1 MKKLIVSLVAAVVAV
16 SCCCSCS
23 RIDAGHE
30 GIMVHLYGTN
40 KGVDD
45 VELVTGMVWYNPFT
59 TSVYEYPTFVQT
71 VDYEPF
77 EFNSKDGSVFR
88 FDPTI
93 MLSLKPTAAPEVFKK
108 YRKDMDDILEETLVT
123 IIQDA
128 FKEEINVRTDNELIS
143 DQTAFQNAVEERLK
157 KELLSENFIV
167 TKVSTGIKYPD
178 ALVEAITAKNVAI
191 QEKATVENQ
200 VAIAEAQARKAIIE
214 AQAERD
220 ANALR
225 TASLTP
231 AILQQMWIEKWNGEV
246 PTVIT
251 NGNSSTF
258 IDLSKIGK

>member
-1 MKKLIVSLVAAVVAV
+1 MKKFLFFAVMAITLT
-16 SCCCSCS
+16 SCA

-30 GIMVHLYGTN
+30 GIKVNLYGSN

-45 VELVTGMVWYNPFT
+45 IELVTGRVHYNPFT

-71 VDYEPF
+71 IDYDPF
-77 EFNSKDGSVFR
+77 EFNSKDGSVFS
-88 FDPTI
+88 FDPTV
-93 MLSLKPTAAPEVFKK
+93 MMHLKPNTAAEVFKK
-108 YRKDMDDILEETLVT
+108 YRKDMDDILEVTLVP

-128 FKEEINVRTDNELIS
+128 FKEEINIRTDNELIS
-143 DQTAFQNAVEERLK
+143 DQTSFQNAIEERLRS
-157 KELLSENFIV
+157 ELSKENFIV

-178 ALVEAITAKNVAI
+178 ALVQAINAKNVAI
-191 QEKATVENQ
+191 QKRAEVENQ
-200 VAIAEAQARKAIIE
+200 VAVSEAAAKKLIIE
-214 AQAERD
+214 ANAEKE

-225 TASLTP
+225 TATLTP

-251 NGNSSTF
+251 NGSSSTF

>member
-1 MKKLIVSLVAAVVAV
+1 MKKLIYLFVAIAMVA
-16 SCCCSCS
+16 CCSSCA

-30 GIMVHLYGTN
+30 GIKVNLYGSE
-40 KGVDD
+40 KGIDD
-45 VELVTGMVWYNPFT
+45 VELVTGRVWFNPIT
-59 TSVYEYPTFVQT
+59 TMVYEYPTFVQT
-71 VDYEPF
+71 IDYEPF
-77 EFNSKDGSVFR
+77 EFNSRDGSIFK

-93 MLSLKPTAAPEVFKK
+93 MLSLKPGTASDVFKK
-108 YRKDMDDILEETLVT
+108 YRKDMDDVLRETFVP

-128 FKEEINVRTDNELIS
+128 FKEEINSRTDNEIIS
-143 DQTAFQNAVEERLK
+143 DQTVFQNAIEEKLRT
-157 KELLSENFIV
+157 ELDKENFHVSKV
-167 TKVSTGIKYPD
+167 TTGIKYPD
-178 ALVEAITAKNVAI
+178 ALIEAITAKNVAI

-200 VAIAEAQARKAIIE
+200 VAIAEAQAKKAIIE

-231 AILQQMWIEKWNGEV
+231 AILQQMWIEKWDGTV

-258 IDLSKIGK
+258 IDLNKLGK

>member
-1 MKKLIVSLVAAVVAV
+1 MKKLFFAVMAIALA
-16 SCCCSCS
+16 SCA

-30 GIMVHLYGTN
+30 GIKVNLYGSN

-45 VELVTGMVWYNPFT
+45 IELVTGRVHYNPFT

-71 VDYEPF
+71 IDYDPF
-77 EFNSKDGSVFR
+77 EFNSKDGSVFS
-88 FDPTI
+88 FDPTV
-93 MLSLKPTAAPEVFKK
+93 MMHLKPNTAAEVFKK
-108 YRKDMDDILEETLVT
+108 YRKDMDDILEVTLVP

-143 DQTAFQNAVEERLK
+143 DQTSFQNAIEERLK
-157 KELLSENFIV
+157 AELGNENFIV

-178 ALVEAITAKNVAI
+178 ALVKAINDKNVAI
-191 QEKATVENQ
+191 QKKAEVENQ
-200 VAIAEAQARKAIIE
+200 VAVAEAEAKKKIIE

>member
-1 MKKLIVSLVAAVVAV
+1 MKKFLVLVMAIMTLA
-16 SCCCSCS
+16 SCA

-30 GIMVHLYGTN
+30 GIKVNLYGSN

-45 VELVTGMVWYNPFT
+45 IELVTGRVHYNPFT

-71 VDYEPF
+71 IDYDPF
-77 EFNSKDGSVFR
+77 EFNSKDGSVFS
-88 FDPTI
+88 FDPTV
-93 MLSLKPTAAPEVFKK
+93 MMHLKPNAAAEVFKK
-108 YRKDMDDILEETLVT
+108 YRKDMDDILEVTLVP

-143 DQTAFQNAVEERLK
+143 DQTSFQNAIEERLK
-157 KELLSENFIV
+157 TELGNENFIV

-178 ALVEAITAKNVAI
+178 ALVKAINDKNVAI
-191 QEKATVENQ
+191 QKKAEVENQ
-200 VAIAEAQARKAIIE
+200 VAVAEAEAKKKIIE
-214 AQAERD
+214 AQAEKE

-225 TASLTP
+225 TVALTP
-231 AILQQMWIEKWNGEV
+231 AVLQQMWIEKWDGTV

-258 IDLSKIGK
+258 IDLSKLGK

>member
-1 MKKLIVSLVAAVVAV
+1 MKRFLVFSFAIMAAT
-16 SCCCSCS
+16 SCT

-30 GIMVHLYGTN
+30 GIMVNLYGSK

-45 VELVTGMVWYNPFT
+45 VTLVTGRVHYNPFT

-71 VDYEPF
+71 IDYDPF

-88 FDPTI
+88 FDPTV
-93 MLSLKPTAAPEVFKK
+93 MMYLKPNSAPEVFKK
-108 YRKDMDDILEETLVT
+108 YRKDMDDILEETLVP

-143 DQTAFQNAVEERLK
+143 DQTSFQNAIEARLRA
-157 KELLSENFIV
+157 ELANENFFV
-167 TKVSTGIKYPD
+167 TKVSTGIKYPE
-178 ALVEAITAKNVAI
+178 ALVNAINAKNVAI
-191 QEKATVENQ
+191 QKKAEVENQ
-200 VAIAEAQARKAIIE
+200 VAVAEAAAKKKIIE
-214 AQAERD
+214 ARAEKE

-225 TASLTP
+225 TVALTP
-231 AILQQMWIEKWNGEV
+231 AVLQQMWIEKWNGEV

-258 IDLSKIGK
+258 IDLSKLGK

>member
-1 MKKLIVSLVAAVVAV
+1 VN
-16 SCCCSCS
+16 
-23 RIDAGHE
+23 
-30 GIMVHLYGTN
+30 LYGSN

-71 VDYEPF
+71 IDYEPF
-77 EFNSKDGSVFR
+77 EFNSKDGSVFS
-88 FDPTI
+88 FDPKV
-93 MLSLKPTAAPEVFKK
+93 MMNLKPNTAAEVFKK
-108 YRKDMDDILEETLVT
+108 YRKDMDEILTVTLVT

-143 DQTAFQNAVEERLK
+143 DQTSFQNAIEERLK
-157 KELLSENFIV
+157 AELGNENFIV

-178 ALVEAITAKNVAI
+178 ALVKAINDKNVAI
-191 QEKATVENQ
+191 QKKAEVENQ
-200 VAIAEAQARKAIIE
+200 VAVAEAEAKKKIIE
-214 AQAERD
+214 AQAEKE
-220 ANALR
+220 ANELR
-225 TASLTP
+225 TVALTP
-231 AILQQMWIEKWNGEV
+231 AVLQQMWIEKWDGTV

>member
-1 MKKLIVSLVAAVVAV
+1 MKKFLVFAMAIMVLT
-16 SCCCSCS
+16 SCA

-30 GIMVHLYGTN
+30 GIMVNLYGTN

-45 VELVTGMVWYNPFT
+45 VTLVTGRVHYNPFT

-71 VDYEPF
+71 IDYEPF

-88 FDPTI
+88 FDPTV
-93 MLSLKPTAAPEVFKK
+93 MMYLKPNTAHEVFKK
-108 YRKDMDDILEETLVT
+108 YRKDMDDILEETLVP
-123 IIQDA
+123 IVQDA

-143 DQTAFQNAVEERLK
+143 DQTAFQNAIEERLRN
-157 KELLSENFIV
+157 ELGAENFIV

-178 ALVEAITAKNVAI
+178 ALVKAINDKNVAI
-191 QEKATVENQ
+191 QKKAEVENQ
-200 VAIAEAQARKAIIE
+200 VAVAEAEAKKKIIE
-214 AQAERD
+214 AQAEKE

-225 TASLTP
+225 TVALTP
-231 AILQQMWIEKWNGEV
+231 AVLQQMWIEKWDGTV

-258 IDLSKIGK
+258 IDLSKLGK

>member
-1 MKKLIVSLVAAVVAV
+1 MKKFFYYAMMFIAFT
-16 SCCCSCS
+16 SCCSSCN
-23 RIDAGHE
+23 RIDAGYE
-30 GIMVHLYGTN
+30 GIKVNLYGTE

-45 VELVTGMVWYNPFT
+45 VALVTGMVWYNPFT

-77 EFNSKDGSVFR
+77 EFNSKDGSVFG
-88 FDPTI
+88 FDPTVMI
-93 MLSLKPTAAPEVFKK
+93 YLKPNSANDVFKR
-108 YRKDMDDILEETLVT
+108 YRKDMDDILNETLVP

-128 FKEEINVRTDNELIS
+128 FKEEINIRTDNELIS
-143 DQTAFQNAVEERLK
+143 DQTAFQNAIEERLRD
-157 KELLSENFIV
+157 ELAKENFIV

-178 ALVEAITAKNVAI
+178 ALIQAINAKNVAI
-191 QEKATVENQ
+191 QKKAEVENQ
-200 VAIAEAQARKAIIE
+200 VAVAEAAAKKKIIE
-214 AQAERD
+214 AQAERE

-225 TASLTP
+225 TVALTP
-231 AILQQMWIEKWNGEV
+231 AVLQQMWIEKWDGSV

>member
-1 MKKLIVSLVAAVVAV
+1 VN
-16 SCCCSCS
+16 
-23 RIDAGHE
+23 
-30 GIMVHLYGTN
+30 LYGSN

-71 VDYEPF
+71 IDYEPF
-77 EFNSKDGSVFR
+77 EFNSKDGSVFG
-88 FDPTI
+88 FDPKV
-93 MLSLKPTAAPEVFKK
+93 MMNLKPNTAAEVFKK
-108 YRKDMDDILEETLVT
+108 YRKDMDEILTVTLVT

-143 DQTAFQNAVEERLK
+143 DQTSFQNAIEERLK
-157 KELLSENFIV
+157 AELGNENFIV

-178 ALVEAITAKNVAI
+178 ALVKAINDKNVAI
-191 QEKATVENQ
+191 QKKAEVENQ
-200 VAIAEAQARKAIIE
+200 VAVAEAEAKKKIIE
-214 AQAERD
+214 AQAEKE
-220 ANALR
+220 ANELR
-225 TASLTP
+225 TVALTH
-231 AILQQMWIEKWNGEV
+231 AVLQQMWIEKWNGEV

>member
-1 MKKLIVSLVAAVVAV
+1 MKKFLVLVMAIMTLA
-16 SCCCSCS
+16 SCA

-30 GIMVHLYGTN
+30 GIKVNLYGSN

-45 VELVTGMVWYNPFT
+45 IELVTGRVHYNPFT

-71 VDYEPF
+71 IDYDPF
-77 EFNSKDGSVFR
+77 EFNSKDGSVFS
-88 FDPTI
+88 FDPTV
-93 MLSLKPTAAPEVFKK
+93 MMYLKPNAAAEVFKR
-108 YRKDMDDILEETLVT
+108 YRKDMDDILEVTLVP

-143 DQTAFQNAVEERLK
+143 DQTSFQNAIEERLK
-157 KELLSENFIV
+157 TELGKENFIV

-178 ALVEAITAKNVAI
+178 ALVKAINDKNVAI
-191 QEKATVENQ
+191 QKKAEVENQ
-200 VAIAEAQARKAIIE
+200 VAVAEAEAKKKIIE
-214 AQAERD
+214 AQAEKE

-225 TASLTP
+225 TVALTP
-231 AILQQMWIEKWNGEV
+231 AVLQQMWIEKWDGTV

-258 IDLSKIGK
+258 IDLSKLSK

>member
-1 MKKLIVSLVAAVVAV
+1 MKKFLVLVMAIMTFA
-16 SCCCSCS
+16 SCA

-30 GIMVHLYGTN
+30 GIKVNLYGSN

-45 VELVTGMVWYNPFT
+45 IELVTGRVHYNPFT

-71 VDYEPF
+71 IDYDPF
-77 EFNSKDGSVFR
+77 EFNSKDGSVFS
-88 FDPTI
+88 FDPTV
-93 MLSLKPTAAPEVFKK
+93 MMHLKPNAAAEVFKK
-108 YRKDMDDILEETLVT
+108 YRKDMDDILEVTLVP

-143 DQTAFQNAVEERLK
+143 DQTSFQNAIEERLK
-157 KELLSENFIV
+157 AELGNENFIV

-178 ALVEAITAKNVAI
+178 ALVKAINDKNVAI
-191 QEKATVENQ
+191 QKKAEVENQ
-200 VAIAEAQARKAIIE
+200 VAVAEAEAKKKIIE
-214 AQAERD
+214 AQAEKE

-225 TASLTP
+225 TVALTP
-231 AILQQMWIEKWNGEV
+231 AVLQQMWIEKWDGTV

-258 IDLSKIGK
+258 IDLSKLGK

>member
-1 MKKLIVSLVAAVVAV
+1 MKKFLFFAVMAITLA
-16 SCCCSCS
+16 SCA

-30 GIMVHLYGTN
+30 GIKVNLYGSN

-45 VELVTGMVWYNPFT
+45 IELVTGRVHYNPFT

-71 VDYEPF
+71 IDYDPF
-77 EFNSKDGSVFR
+77 EFNSKDGSVFS
-88 FDPTI
+88 FDPTV
-93 MLSLKPTAAPEVFKK
+93 MMHLKPNTAAEVFKK
-108 YRKDMDDILEETLVT
+108 YRKDMDDILEVTLVP

-143 DQTAFQNAVEERLK
+143 DQTSFQNAIEERLK
-157 KELLSENFIV
+157 AELGNENFIV

-178 ALVEAITAKNVAI
+178 ALVKAINDKNVAI
-191 QEKATVENQ
+191 QKKAEVENQ
-200 VAIAEAQARKAIIE
+200 VAVAEAEAKKKIIE
-214 AQAERD
+214 AQAEKE

-225 TASLTP
+225 TVALTP
-231 AILQQMWIEKWNGEV
+231 AVLQQMWIEKWDGTV

-258 IDLSKIGK
+258 IDLSKLGK

>member
-1 MKKLIVSLVAAVVAV
+1 MNKILV
-16 SCCCSCS
+16 SCIAMLAIISCT

-30 GIMVHLYGTN
+30 GIKVNLYGSN

-45 VELVTGMVWYNPFT
+45 VELVTGRVHYNPFT

-71 VDYEPF
+71 IDYDPF
-77 EFNSKDGSVFR
+77 ESNSKDGTMFS
-88 FDPTI
+88 FDPTV
-93 MLSLKPTAAPEVFKK
+93 MLHLKPNTAADVFKK
-108 YRKDMDDILEETLVT
+108 YRKDMDDILEVTLVT

-128 FKEEINVRTDNELIS
+128 FKEEINIRTDNELIS
-143 DQTAFQNAVEERLK
+143 DQASFQNAVEERLRT
-157 KELLSENFIV
+157 ELGNENFIV

-178 ALVEAITAKNVAI
+178 VLVKAINDKNVAI
-191 QEKATVENQ
+191 QKRAEVENQ
-200 VAIAEAQARKAIIE
+200 VAVAEAEAKKKIIE
-214 AQAERD
+214 ARAEKE

-225 TASLTP
+225 TVALTP
-231 AILQQMWIEKWNGEV
+231 AVLQQMWIEKWNGEV

>member
-1 MKKLIVSLVAAVVAV
+1 MKKLIVSLFVAIVAV

-71 VDYEPF
+71 VDYKPF

-93 MLSLKPTAAPEVFKK
+93 MLSLKPTTAPEVFKK
-108 YRKDMDDILEETLVT
+108 YRKDMDDILEETLVP

-128 FKEEINVRTDNELIS
+128 FKEEINIRTDNELIS
-143 DQTAFQNAVEERLK
+143 DQTSFQNAIEDRLK

-178 ALVEAITAKNVAI
+178 ALVEAINNKNVAI
-191 QEKATVENQ
+191 QKKAEVENQ
-200 VAIAEAQARKAIIE
+200 VAIAEAEAKKMVIE
-214 AQAERD
+214 AQAEKD

-225 TASLTP
+225 TVALTP

>member
-1 MKKLIVSLVAAVVAV
+1 MKKFLVLVMTIMTLA
-16 SCCCSCS
+16 SCA

-30 GIMVHLYGTN
+30 GIKVNLYGSN

-45 VELVTGMVWYNPFT
+45 IELVTGRVHYNPFT

-71 VDYEPF
+71 IDYDPF
-77 EFNSKDGSVFR
+77 EFNSKDGSVFS
-88 FDPTI
+88 FDPTV
-93 MLSLKPTAAPEVFKK
+93 MMHLKPNAAAEVFKK
-108 YRKDMDDILEETLVT
+108 YRKDMDDILEVTLVP

-143 DQTAFQNAVEERLK
+143 DQTSFQNAIEERLK
-157 KELLSENFIV
+157 AELGNENFIV

-178 ALVEAITAKNVAI
+178 ALVKAINDKNVAI
-191 QEKATVENQ
+191 QKKAEVENQ
-200 VAIAEAQARKAIIE
+200 VAVAEAEAKKKIIE
-214 AQAERD
+214 AQAEKE

-225 TASLTP
+225 TVALTP
-231 AILQQMWIEKWNGEV
+231 AVLQQMWIEKWDGTV

>member
-1 MKKLIVSLVAAVVAV
+1 MKKFLTICFAVLAMM
-16 SCCCSCS
+16 SCT

-30 GIMVHLYGTN
+30 GIMVNLYGSN

-45 VELVTGMVWYNPFT
+45 VTLVTGRVHYNPFT

-71 VDYEPF
+71 IDYEPF

-88 FDPTI
+88 FDPTV
-93 MLSLKPTAAPEVFKK
+93 MMYLKPNTAHIVFKK
-108 YRKDMDDILEETLVT
+108 YRKKMKDILEETLVP
-123 IIQDA
+123 IVQDA

-143 DQTAFQNAVEERLK
+143 DQTSFQNAIEERLRN
-157 KELLSENFIV
+157 ELGNENFVV

-178 ALVEAITAKNVAI
+178 ALVQAINAKNVAI
-191 QEKATVENQ
+191 QKKAEVENQ
-200 VAIAEAQARKAIIE
+200 VAVAEAAAKKKIIE
-214 AQAERD
+214 AQAERE
-220 ANALR
+220 ANTLR
-225 TASLTP
+225 TVALTP
-231 AILQQMWIEKWNGEV
+231 AVLQQMWIEKWNGEV